1 MTNVFLGSIA
11 PHLLA
16 HGGFGINTDILETNL
31 INLLIVI
38 GVLVYFGR
46 GFLGNLLGTRR
57 AAIETA
63 ITEAEA
69 AQAEAAKALEVQQ
82 RKLAQAQAE
91 AERIL
96 AEAQVSAERM
106 KEAILAKSALDV
118 QRTRE
123 DASKDLAAEQER
135 VISQLRRRAAIAAI
149 EQVNNQLR
157 SRLNPEQQREL
168 VDRSLSLIQGGGN

>member
-57 AAIETA
+57 ATIEAA

-96 AEAQVSAERM
+96 AEAQVSAERT

-123 DASKDLAAEQER
+123 DASKDLAVEQER